1 MIVIFTGPTLPPNN
15 IADRPD
21 LVCLPPARRGD
32 IHRALQLNPRIIGI
46 IDGYFQGELSI
57 WHKEILWAM
66 SQGVH
71 VFGSSSMG
79 ALRAAELHQ
88 FGMRGVGQIFES
100 YRDGELEDDDEV
112 ALIHGPQDM
121 DYISLSEPMVNIR
134 ATLKQAVSDGV
145 LTSKLA
151 GRLIDTAKATYYR
164 ERSWD
169 SLLSSAR
176 AKKKKHASQIPA
188 FRDWL
193 AEGKVDA
200 KRDDALQMLGEIEDF
215 AATDPPQNTV
225 NYTFEYT
232 HLWHSVVEDTD
243 ALPDMS
249 ARQSGNPSSAGV
261 LNELRLDPDTY
272 YNVQREALLRL
283 LALKEQHGR
292 GYKPGNEELN
302 DRVRE
307 FRLANALG
315 KRKKLDAWLTRNDTD
330 EAGILQMANDN
341 ALVDQLL
348 VEAEGELDEHML
360 STLRE
365 TGQFVKLRD
374 RASEKTR
381 FAEQLRAQEEDD
393 HQQDYGAG
401 RLQLAAW
408 HFEDCLEREMPADF
422 NAYAQSIGLDSAD
435 EFFELLRIEY
445 QYRQQANGKP
455 V

>member
-1 MIVIFTGPTLPPNN
+1 
-15 IADRPD
+15 
-21 LVCLPPARRGD
+21 
-32 IHRALQLNPRIIGI
+32 
-46 IDGYFQGELSI
+46 
-57 WHKEILWAM
+57 
-66 SQGVH
+66 VH

-121 DYISLSEPMVNIR
+121 GYIGLSEPMVNIR

-145 LTSKLA
+145 LTAKLA
-151 GRLIDTAKATYYR
+151 GSLGDAAKATYYR
-164 ERSWD
+164 ERNWD
-169 SLLSSAR
+169 VLLDLPHN
-176 AKKKKHASQIPA
+176 KKKHASQMRA

-193 AEGKVDA
+193 ADGKVDA
-200 KRDDALQMLGEIEDF
+200 KRDDALQMLSEIEDF
-215 AATDPPQNTV
+215 AATDQPANTV
-225 NYTFEYT
+225 SYTFEYT

-243 ALPDMS
+243 TLPAM
-249 ARQSGNPSSAGV
+249 AAQQPGNPSASGI

-283 LALKEQHGR
+283 LALKEQRAR
-292 GYKPGNEELN
+292 GYQASNEELN

-307 FRLANALG
+307 FRLANALS

-374 RASEKTR
+374 KASKKAR
-381 FAEQLRAQEEDD
+381 VAKQLRAQEDDEDR
-393 HQQDYGAG
+393 QGYGAG

-422 NAYAQSIGLDSAD
+422 NAYAQSIGLGSAD

-445 QYRQQANGKP
+445 QYRQQAAGKS